1 MFGLTFD
8 RQSLKIIINH
18 CSYIHTHTLPGLQLG
33 YFLHRA
39 GRNYVIFEKDSI
51 VGKSVD
57 GRVTFSITSER
68 YMLL

>member
-8 RQSLKIIINH
+8 RQYLKIMITAVH
-18 CSYIHTHTLPGLQLG
+18 THTHTLPGLQLG

-39 GRNYVIFEKDSI
+39 GRNYVIFEKNSI

-57 GRVTFSITSER
+57 GRVTFSVTSER
-68 YMLL
+68 YVLL